1 MTTQQSLELSQAL
14 TKWREER
21 HLTTNMQLLGY
32 IPNMLEELTELY
44 RAKDDY
50 ERVDA
55 LCDMLVFTF
64 NTYPN
69 ISYTKPVL
77 NKINAPI
84 EEQILDAIN
93 SYARDKSMPIWLFGI
108 CVDGIIELGYDPY
121 LAMQET
127 IKEIS
132 SRTGYYDDTAKKF
145 IKSKGAYS
153 YEEARKLIKT
163 SYVVDTEETNTTWN
177 FRLPDE
183 QSVEIVKWYK
193 ADYSKAKRG

>member
-1 MTTQQSLELSQAL
+1 MTREQTLSISQAL
-14 TKWREER
+14 TKWRYAR
-21 HLTTNMQLLGY
+21 HLTTDNQLLGY

-55 LCDMLVFTF
+55 LCDMLVFSF
-64 NTYPN
+64 NSYPN
-69 ISYTKPVL
+69 IIYTRPIL
-77 NKINAPI
+77 NKLNAPL
-84 EEQILDAIN
+84 EELILDAIN
-93 SYARDKSMPIWLFGI
+93 SYARDKYKPIWLFSTI
-108 CVDGIIELGYDPY
+108 VDGIKELGYDPY
-121 LAMQET
+121 KALQET

-153 YEEARKLIKT
+153 YEEARKLIET
-163 SYVVDTEETNTTWN
+163 SYVLDTEETATTWT

-193 ADYSKAKRG
+193 ADYSKAKQ

>member
-1 MTTQQSLELSQAL
+1 MTREQTLSISQAL
-14 TKWREER
+14 TKWRYPR
-21 HLTTNMQLLGY
+21 GLTPANQLLGY

-64 NTYPN
+64 NSYPD
-69 ISYTKPVL
+69 IFYTSPIL
-77 NKINAPI
+77 NKLKAPL

-93 SYARDKSMPIWLFGI
+93 AYARDKFKPIWLFGI
-108 CVDGIIELGYDPY
+108 IVDGIKELGYDPY
-121 LAMQET
+121 LALQET

-132 SRTGYYDDTAKKF
+132 SRTGYYDNTAKKF

-153 YEEARKLIKT
+153 YEEARKLIET
-163 SYVVDTEETNTTWN
+163 SYVVDTEETATTWT

-193 ADYSKAKRG
+193 ADYSKAKL